1 MRIVTSLIPP
11 RRDTA
16 WIAAIGLTVGTLLL
30 LVLTVWIVVA
40 TFELRTRED
49 DLQARV
55 TALKSADQGDVAA
68 RRDAVRDLSSVRDRV
83 QRLNQLIGHTGRP
96 TPSLLETLERLLP
109 GPAHLVSLQH
119 RVETGDV
126 VLVVAASGTV
136 PLTTF
141 LRALE
146 REPRFQ
152 QVLLLHQVTAGTG
165 GNVHF
170 EIRLKERA

>member
-1 MRIVTSLIPP
+1 MAS
-11 RRDTA
+11 
-16 WIAAIGLTVGTLLL
+16 IGLAVGAILL
-30 LVLTVWIVVA
+30 LVLMVWIIVA
-40 TFELRTRED
+40 TLELRARQD
-49 DLQARV
+49 DLQTRV
-55 TALKSADQGDVAA
+55 MALKNADQGDVAA
-68 RRDAVRDLSSVRDRV
+68 RHDAVRDLSSVRARV

-109 GPAHLVSLQH
+109 AAAHLVSLQH

-136 PLTTF
+136 PLTAF

-146 REPRFQ
+146 RDPRFQ
-152 QVLLLHQVTAGTG
+152 QVLLLHQVSAATG
-165 GNVHF
+165 GNMQF

>member
-1 MRIVTSLIPP
+1 MRIVTSLIPV

-16 WIAAIGLTVGTLLL
+16 WMASIGLAAGALLL
-30 LVLTVWIVVA
+30 FVLTVWIVAA
-40 TFELRTRED
+40 TVELRARQD

-55 TALKSADQGDVAA
+55 TALKNTDQGDVAA

-96 TPSLLETLERLLP
+96 TPSLLDTLERLLP
-109 GPAHLVSLQH
+109 GPAYLVSLQH

-126 VLVVAASGTV
+126 VLVVAASGTA
-136 PLTTF
+136 PLTAF

-146 REPRFQ
+146 RDPRFQ
-152 QVLLLHQVTAGTG
+152 QVLLLHQVSAATG
-165 GNVHF
+165 GNMQF